1 MSLFDLKALA
11 TTLNQLEEEK
21 KIPKERIL
29 DAIEQALAAAYKKDY
44 GKKGQI
50 VRCNFNAENGDMEFY
65 QVKIVVDD
73 TLVKPE
79 LTEEEREAYMEA
91 KERGEDVAE
100 DDGDDRIRFN
110 PEHHMYL
117 EDAKKI
123 KNDAILEE
131 EIIFPLEI
139 QEDFGR
145 IAAQTAKQVIIQRIR
160 EAEKES
166 VLEEYAQR
174 EGEIVSGIVQ
184 KVDRGNV
191 FIDFGRA
198 TGIMPYDEQIPGEFY
213 RTGQRIKAFL
223 YLIEE
228 TPRGISLKLSRSH
241 PRFIEAL
248 FELESPEIDSG
259 SVEIKSIA
267 REPGN
272 RSKIAVVSYDENI
285 DVIGACVGQK
295 GIRVAT
301 VMGELSGEKI
311 DIIPWSEDPAEF
323 IANSLA
329 PATVLDIEVD
339 EDEHIAHVEVSDDKL
354 SLAIGK
360 GGQNVRLAAKL
371 TGWKIDIKGIAQDED
386 GNVLPEAP
394 EEDAE
399 IVEDATDV
407 DDGQA
412 GEVHENDDTSETPED
427 TSEDT
432 DETHE
437 ETHEETR
444 EDSVGDVDT
453 EDEDADEA
461 TS

>member
-11 TTLNQLEEEK
+11 TTLEQLEQEK
-21 KIPKERIL
+21 RIPKERIL
-29 DAIEQALAAAYKKDY
+29 DALEQALAAAYKKDY

-50 VRCNFNAENGDMEFY
+50 VRCNFNHENGDMEFY

-79 LTEEEREAYMEA
+79 LTEEEKEAYLLA
-91 KERGEDVAE
+91 KENGEEIADE
-100 DDGDDRIRFN
+100 DPEDDRIRFN

-117 EDAKKI
+117 DDAKKI
-123 KNDAILEE
+123 KNDAVLEE
-131 EIIFPLEI
+131 EIIFPLEV
-139 QEDFGR
+139 QDDFGR

-166 VLEEYAQR
+166 VLEEYAER

-198 TGIMPYDEQIPGEFY
+198 TGVMPYDEQIPGEFY

-223 YLIEE
+223 YHIEE

-267 REPGN
+267 REPGH

-329 PATVLDIEVD
+329 PATVLDIEID

-371 TGWKIDIKGIAQDED
+371 TGWKIDIKGLAQDEE
-386 GNVLPEAP
+386 GNVLPESEAP
-394 EEDAE
+394 
-399 IVEDATDV
+399 V
-407 DDGQA
+407 DDEEIYDEDLDSAEDVESEADQDIDDEAQA
-412 GEVHENDDTSETPED
+412 TEEQDFETEQENDDVLPEE
-427 TSEDT
+427 SA
-432 DETHE
+432 
-437 ETHEETR
+437 
-444 EDSVGDVDT
+444 DSV
-453 EDEDADEA
+453 DADEDNQA
-461 TS
+461 